1 MAEINSGALSAA
13 LTQSF
18 ISDVWDMVYSNR
30 TGLLAVAGMG
40 GEAAAGVTEGHK
52 YHWLNTRIDATAST
66 VAGAVLVGATTIP
79 VATGTGSKFRAGM
92 SVSIVGSDEVI
103 LVTAVSG
110 DNLTV
115 SRGFGGTTAEAIA
128 DAAVITIDSVG
139 REENSLVA
147 TDGIYQPSKIENY
160 FQTMDTA
167 LNMSRRALA
176 TLQHGNTNDLDFQL
190 QIRLRQLATQMDRAL
205 IRGRRAVATIGGN
218 EVSYTG
224 GLRFYFDQAGAI
236 NTDAVGALTL
246 DKINNLNAEIVA
258 RGGMVDTIAVG
269 INKARELN
277 TLVSGNY
284 SSQRLADWSNDA
296 GALNRLPSD
305 LPLVGNVTNI
315 VIDTNLADDELML
328 VDSNMLSV
336 KYMPAG
342 NASASGAW
350 RTLDSTANGQDGESV
365 RILGDFVMEVRQ
377 HDTNMARLY
386 GLS

>member
-1 MAEINSGALSAA
+1 MASPITSDILSSA

-18 ISDVWDMVYSNR
+18 ISDMWDMVYSNR

-40 GEAAAGVTEGHK
+40 GEAAAGVTDGYK
-52 YHWLNTRIDATAST
+52 YHWLNTRVDATGSTTTAS
-66 VAGAVLVGATTIP
+66 ALVGATTIN
-79 VATGTGSKFRAGM
+79 VVDGSKFRTGM
-92 SVSIVGSDEVI
+92 LISVTGSEEVI
-103 LVTAVSG
+103 LVSSVSS
-110 DNLTV
+110 NALTV
-115 SRGFGGTTAEAIA
+115 VRGFGGTTAAAIA
-128 DAAVITIDSVG
+128 DEAAVTIDSVG
-139 REENSLVA
+139 REENSIAAL
-147 TDGIYQPSKIENY
+147 DGIYQPEEIENF

-167 LNMSRRALA
+167 IDMSRRSLA
-176 TLQHGNTNDLDFQL
+176 TLQHGNTNDLDWQL
-190 QIRLRQLATQMDRAL
+190 QVRLRQLATQMDRAL
-205 IRGRRAVATIGGN
+205 IRGRRAASTVGGKQIT
-218 EVSYTG
+218 YTG
-224 GLRFYFDQAGAI
+224 GLRFFFDQAGSI
-236 NTDAVGALTL
+236 NTDAAGALTL

-269 INKARELN
+269 INKARQLN
-277 TLVSGNY
+277 ALVSGNY
-284 SSQRLADWSNDA
+284 ASTRLADWSNDA

-328 VDSNMLSV
+328 VDSNMLAV

-342 NASASGAW
+342 NADASGAW

-386 GLS
+386 GLT

>member
-40 GEAAAGVTEGHK
+40 GEAAAGVTEGYK

-66 VAGAVLVGATTIP
+66 VDGAVLVGATTIP
-79 VATGTGSKFRAGM
+79 VAAGTGSKFRAGM
-92 SVSIVGSDEVI
+92 SLSVVGSDEVI

-110 DNLTV
+110 DSLTV
-115 SRGFGGTTAEAIA
+115 VRGFGGTTAEAIA

-147 TDGIYQPSKIENY
+147 TDGIYQPNKVENY

-205 IRGRRAVATIGGN
+205 IRGRRAVATISGN

-236 NTDAVGALTL
+236 NTDAAGALTL

-269 INKARELN
+269 ISKARELN
-277 TLVSGNY
+277 TLVSANY
-284 SSQRLADWSNDA
+284 SSQRLVDWSNDA

-365 RILGDFVMEVRQ
+365 RILGDFVIEARQ